1 MLCNIDRQTCMNG
14 QKEGRL
20 EEFTNTISLNAC
32 ELSYPSLQSAQNEM
46 SSTDIFPNFQHG
58 NDEPW
63 PYEFSGKFKLLPSKM
78 IQNFPDIVWYIKDN
92 DTHGFY
98 SSTLNTEQD

>member
-1 MLCNIDRQTCMNG
+1 MNG

-20 EEFTNTISLNAC
+20 EEFTNTISLNEC
-32 ELSYPSLQSAQNEM
+32 ELSYSSHQSAQNEM
-46 SSTDIFPNFQHG
+46 SSTDIFPYFQYG
-58 NDEPW
+58 NYETW
-63 PYEFSGKFKLLPSKM
+63 PYEFSGKSKLLPSKI
-78 IQNFPDIVWYIKDN
+78 IQNFPDIVRYIKDN